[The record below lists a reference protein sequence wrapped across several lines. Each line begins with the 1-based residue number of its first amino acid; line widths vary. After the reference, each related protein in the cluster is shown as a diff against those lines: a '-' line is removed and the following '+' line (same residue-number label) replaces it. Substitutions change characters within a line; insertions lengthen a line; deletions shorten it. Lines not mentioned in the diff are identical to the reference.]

1 MDFMNDENSWPVSR
15 TLIFSQQTVG
25 VWLVLETEGMK
36 LGALKVKSSYLTITF
51 SGMCILK
58 RFFYHKIFH
67 FSWLGINRNGFA

>member
-25 VWLVLETEGMK
+25 VGLVLETEGMKK

-58 RFFYHKIFH
+58 RFFY
-67 FSWLGINRNGFA
+67 RDGFA